1 MRWVVGFGVRRR
13 GEPLRS
19 VFRPAAMG
27 ALLVKHGFVVVKDDG
42 IPAISATLTTDRA
55 AQSRY
60 TNHFR
65 VVTADRAP

>member
-1 MRWVVGFGVRRR
+1 M
-13 GEPLRS
+13 
-19 VFRPAAMG
+19 FRPAAMG

-42 IPAISATLTTDRA
+42 IPTISATLPDDRA
-55 AQSRY
+55 TRSRY